1 MIIESLRTYNFR
13 NLSDST
19 IDTSNKHV
27 LLVGDNGQGKSN
39 FIEAIYFACYGS
51 SFRTRL
57 QKQITRFSK
66 NDLSVI
72 ASIKNGDNTYKIKVI
87 FKDGKR
93 KTYINDNEIKDRKEL
108 LSICTCIVFSH
119 EDMEYVNGSP
129 MMQRKFF
136 DQTIS
141 LLNNPYIDSMRLYNA
156 VIKQRNALLKNGDES
171 LIGIYNKKLADIGLE
186 IQRQRTWITEK
197 CNEIFPT
204 LYEKISENPLPV
216 TIIYNPSWKATN
228 CSEDIIRI
236 LENSYNRDKKYEMT
250 TSGPHRDK
258 FMFIQD
264 ERDFISTAS
273 TGQIRLTAIVMKLV
287 QSVLYGNLMK
297 NRPILLLDDVLLEL
311 DISKRERFL
320 ENIYDYDQA
329 FFTFL
334 PKESYFKEKNTDNI
348 TFKVSDGV
356 LESI

>member
-1 MIIESLRTYNFR
+1 MIIESIRTYNFR
-13 NLSDST
+13 NLSNAT

-57 QKQITRFSK
+57 QKQITTFSK
-66 NDLSVI
+66 NELSVI
-72 ASIKNGDNTYKIKVI
+72 ASIRNGEKDYTIKVI
-87 FKDGKR
+87 FRDGKR
-93 KTYINDNEIKDRKEL
+93 KTFINDKEIKDRKEL

-119 EDMEYVNGSP
+119 EDMEYVNGAP

-141 LLNNPYIDSMRLYNA
+141 LIDNPYIDSMRMYNA
-156 VIKQRNALLKNGDES
+156 VIKQRNALLKSGDES
-171 LIGIYNKKLADIGLE
+171 ILGIYNRKLAEIGLE
-186 IQRQRTWITEK
+186 IQKKRYWITEK
-197 CNEIFPT
+197 CNEIFPV
-204 LYEKISENPLPV
+204 LYTRISENPLPV
-216 TIIYNPSWKATN
+216 TLTYNPSWKSCNTCDEA
-228 CSEDIIRI
+228 IAL
-236 LENSYNRDKKYEMT
+236 LENNLNRDKKYEMT

-258 FMFIQD
+258 FMFLQNK
-264 ERDFISTAS
+264 RDFIATAS
-273 TGQIRLTAIVMKLV
+273 TGQIRLTAIVLKLV
-287 QSVLYGNLMK
+287 QSILYGNLMN

-311 DISKRERFL
+311 DIKKRERFL

-334 PKESYFKEKNTDNI
+334 PKESYFKEKNADNI
-348 TFKVSDGV
+348 TFEVTHGT
-356 LESI
+356 LERI